1 MNKPKYEIGDSFT
14 SSDRGDVTII
24 WVKYSDALK
33 QFIYAVEYKNIQDLN
48 QRFAIKSEAQ
58 IKAAVLEQDD
68 EDE

>member
-33 QFIYAVEYKNIQDLN
+33 QFIYGLEYKNIQDLN